1 MFRYTSRVLA
11 AFHNESFRMNSYIL
25 RNSYQYSAH
34 SCSAELAT
42 GLRSIYST
50 RSLSIEETLQKTS
63 TSSALT
69 EPVSEMNSKGYE
81 FSNAAHRIYAVLDDQ
96 NRKNTIG
103 SKFVSREEC
112 LKVLEF
118 LIRYKVPEDAITTI
132 LLKVPVLL
140 TFPYSV
146 WEETVMQL
154 LKNYQ
159 FNPIQ
164 VLPILADSPS
174 FLKGSIWKSLH
185 DVLSVLRGWGMR
197 EGQMQTVVLKNP
209 ELLYRNLRSV
219 QLNYRKLCE
228 VFTKSNVFNLI
239 LSTPNVLTDEWETT
253 QAKINYV
260 HGEMGVVASAI
271 LDSSLFKHSLD
282 HIIIRHEFLQRA
294 GLYCKPDKHGV
305 SKTENASLK
314 NITNTNDKAFAKHV
328 AGLTEEEYVVF
339 ALLKRQ
345 ELQEKDEL
353 ADCDTEYFSD

>member
-1 MFRYTSRVLA
+1 MSRVRA
-11 AFHNESFRMNSYIL
+11 TFHNQSFRINSYVL
-25 RNSYQYSAH
+25 RNSYQYSAN
-34 SCSAELAT
+34 SCSVEWAIGQRAP
-42 GLRSIYST
+42 YST
-50 RSLSIEETLQKTS
+50 KTSSVEENVHGTSASSTLTVTVSQTNSLS
-63 TSSALT
+63 
-69 EPVSEMNSKGYE
+69 YE
-81 FSNAAHRIYAVLDDQ
+81 FPNAAHRIYTVLDDQ
-96 NRKNTIG
+96 NRKNTIS

-112 LKVLEF
+112 LKVLEL
-118 LIRYKVPEDAITTI
+118 LIHYKVPEDDIKTI
-132 LLKVPVLL
+132 FSKVPVLL

-174 FLKGSIWKSLH
+174 ILKGSMWKSFH
-185 DVLSVLRGWGMR
+185 DVLAMLRGCGMR
-197 EGQMQTVVLKNP
+197 EGQMQAVVLKNP
-209 ELLYRNLRSV
+209 EMLHRSPRSI

-228 VFTKSNVFNLI
+228 VFTKANVFNLI
-239 LSTPNVLTDEWETT
+239 MSTPNILTDEWETT
-253 QAKINYV
+253 LAKINYV
-260 HGEMGVVASAI
+260 HGEMGAAVSAM

-314 NITNTNDKAFAKHV
+314 NITNTNDKQFAKHV

-339 ALLKRQ
+339 ASLKRQ
-345 ELQEKDEL
+345 EIQEKRESTDG
-353 ADCDTEYFSD
+353 DTEYFSE